1 MQSWYDFKNSHHEEE
16 ALREWARKIRDG
28 AEIHISFLYEERINT
43 LVQWI
48 ISPPIVV
55 SGRRRALTRG

>member
-1 MQSWYDFKNSHHEEE
+1 MVSGKRGR
-16 ALREWARKIRDG
+16 AK
-28 AEIHISFLYEERINT
+28 IHISFLYEERINT